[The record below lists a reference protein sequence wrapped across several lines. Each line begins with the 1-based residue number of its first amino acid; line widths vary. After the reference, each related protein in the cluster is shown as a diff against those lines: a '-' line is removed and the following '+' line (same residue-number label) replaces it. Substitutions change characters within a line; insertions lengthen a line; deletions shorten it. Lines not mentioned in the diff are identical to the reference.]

1 MKQQAGTKSGHGKLL
16 TVKKACEIY
25 GLDPTLIYHWI
36 RYRKFDLFK
45 LDKKVLFLESDFLDF
60 LEQHKVKK
68 FDELET

>member
-1 MKQQAGTKSGHGKLL
+1 LQKQTDTKPGNGRLL

-36 RYRKFDLFK
+36 RYKKFDLFK
-45 LDKKVLFLESDFLDF
+45 LDKKVLFLESDFLNF

-68 FDELET
+68 SEVLE

>member
-1 MKQQAGTKSGHGKLL
+1 VQRSPDTKSGNGKLL

-36 RYRKFDLFK
+36 RYKKFDFFK

-60 LEQHKVKK
+60 LEQHKVNKS
-68 FDELET
+68 EALE